1 MSFSSPCVKSNEA
14 LQKRNTSM
22 SIDIGPTNHLD
33 TEENW
38 KQEQWYNCVLLS
50 PPFKM
55 CFYVNKLPFFFF
67 CNGIMGLKLADL
79 WYAPNKVNIVLV
91 FWGVDRSNLSDL
103 SGDLINP
110 VACFT
115 CQRSSHCCHSKAG
128 IREHVLLLQLLPCKV
143 QNLKALKPII
153 QANSC
158 LIYLLEPTCLSLP
171 FGWLLYKA

>member
-1 MSFSSPCVKSNEA
+1 
-14 LQKRNTSM
+14 
-22 SIDIGPTNHLD
+22 
-33 TEENW
+33 
-38 KQEQWYNCVLLS
+38 
-50 PPFKM
+50 
-55 CFYVNKLPFFFF
+55 
-67 CNGIMGLKLADL
+67 MGLKPADL

-128 IREHVLLLQLLPCKV
+128 IREHVLLPQLLPCKV

-158 LIYLLEPTCLSLP
+158 LTHLLEPTCLSLP
-171 FGWLLYKA
+171 FGWLLYKAQENGIWMCLWFQFIDYTWTVTATPSGCVFVWKMMQVWFPCDYLSDCLCS